1 MNISM
6 EADVET
12 IRTQVQRVLQS
23 KTFETSE
30 VHRQLFQYLAEKT
43 LSGESDRLKE
53 YTVGLEAFGKP
64 SSYDPRSDSIV
75 RLQIGRVRQKLMAY
89 YQTEAGPDELVITL
103 PKGVFRL
110 NFEPARAA
118 APTSLP
124 KQRVAWILSGLL
136 AMATVWAVLA
146 TFGVVSVRR
155 NAMPSGAQWTP
166 ELEALWAPFL
176 HSNRS
181 LLICLGTPL
190 FVRLP
195 NYGLFRDPKTNDWQ
209 EVENSARIQGLNKAL
224 GSKDMYA
231 TYPFTGA
238 GEASAAFLLG
248 KLLATRRPDILLTR
262 SNLLSWQQISDHNVV
277 FLGPPKFNPQLQA
290 AVMTQEIV
298 VEPEGIRNLKP
309 RRGEPEYLPDHLLP
323 ERPSEG
329 ETHAVISRMQGIS
342 GSGEF
347 LIVAG
352 NASPDTLAA
361 SEWLSRPGLAKELVD
376 RLRTPSGA
384 LPRSY
389 QVVLKVVF
397 KQGIPVQ
404 SSYVFH
410 HAVGDAGP
418 ASSKR

>member
-1 MNISM
+1 M
-6 EADVET
+6 EPGVET
-12 IRTQVQRVLQS
+12 IRSQVQRVLHS

-30 VHRQLFQYLAEKT
+30 VHRLLLQYLAEKT

-53 YTVGLEAFGKP
+53 YTVGLEALGKP

-75 RLQIGRVRQKLMAY
+75 RLQVGRVRQKLMAY
-89 YQTEAGPDELVITL
+89 YQTEAGLDELVITL
-103 PKGVFRL
+103 PKGAFRL
-110 NFEPARAA
+110 SFEPARAN
-118 APTSLP
+118 LP
-124 KQRVAWILSGLL
+124 VSGLNRRLAWILLVLL
-136 AMATVWAVLA
+136 ACVTLWAALA
-146 TFGVVSVRR
+146 TFGFAGLRR
-155 NAMPSGAQWTP
+155 NAGSSGQPWTP
-166 ELEALWAPFL
+166 ELEALWSPFL
-176 HSNRS
+176 HSNRP

-195 NYGLFRDPKTNDWQ
+195 NYGFFRDPKTNDWP
-209 EVENSARIQGLNKAL
+209 EVETSARIQSLRKAL
-224 GSKDMYA
+224 GSGDMVA

-248 KLLATRRPDILLTR
+248 KLLATRRTDILLTR
-262 SNLLSWQQISDHNVV
+262 SNLLSWQQISDHSVV

-290 AVMTQEIV
+290 AVMTQDIV

-309 RRGEPEYLPDHLLP
+309 HPGEPAYLPDRVVP

-329 ETHAVISRMQGIS
+329 ETHAVISRLQGIAAA
-342 GSGEF
+342 GEF
-347 LIVAG
+347 LIIAG

-361 SEWLSRPGLAKELVD
+361 SEWLSRPWLAKELVD
-376 RLRTPSGA
+376 RLRTPSGG

-389 QVVLKVVF
+389 QVVLKVAF

-410 HAVGDAGP
+410 HATGDSGP
-418 ASSKR
+418 GGKR